1 MNTRNLNVL
10 ILAGGKS
17 VRFNSGLTKLL
28 HKLAGVPVF
37 EHILMT
43 LKELKPKAIY
53 GVYGESTKILTEEY
67 PEIKW
72 VLQPEAKGTGDAVRC
87 AMEHINDTEGDLI
100 ITGGDTPLI
109 TSKTFQLLID
119 EYRKSESK
127 MALLSTELSN
137 PTGYG
142 RVLTLGARVTRIV
155 EEKDAPGDVK
165 EIKLINSGI
174 YVAEIDELKED
185 LTKLK
190 AENAA
195 GEYYLPDL
203 VKIRKTIH
211 VQINDSDQVRG
222 INTRSELAK
231 MARLLQKKIHC
242 QLMIDGVTLID
253 PSTTHI
259 EYGVVLGQD
268 TIVNPTTMIK
278 RNTIC
283 GKNCEIGPGTVIA
296 DSTLGDNVTVL
307 MSHVAGVKIGNNVK
321 VGPFANLRPDTVIE
335 DDAKIGDFVEIKK
348 SIIKAGSKV
357 PHLSYI
363 GDATVGSGVNIGCG
377 TITCNYDG
385 VTKHR
390 TDIGDDVFIGS
401 STIIVAPRKIGA
413 GSFTAAGSVITEDV
427 PDNSLALGRARQVN
441 KDGWAIKRREELKRQ
456 QSDK

>member
-1 MNTRNLNVL
+1 MSTRNLNVL

-17 VRFNSGLTKLL
+17 VRFNSGVTKLL

-43 LKELKPKAIY
+43 LRELKPKAIY
-53 GVYGESTKILTEEY
+53 GVYGESTKVLTEAY
-67 PEIKW
+67 PEVQWI
-72 VLQPEAKGTGDAVRC
+72 LQPEARGTGDAVRC
-87 AMEHINDTEGDLI
+87 AIESIPDLEGDLI

-119 EYRKSESK
+119 EYRRSDAK
-127 MALLSTELSN
+127 MALISTELSN
-137 PTGYG
+137 PSGYG
-142 RVLTLGARVTRIV
+142 RVLTLGARVTHIV
-155 EEKDAPGDVK
+155 EEKDAPSDVK

-174 YVAEIDELKED
+174 YIAKIAGLKEE
-185 LTKLK
+185 LASLK
-190 AENAA
+190 SENAA

-203 VKIRKTIH
+203 VKIRYTIH
-211 VQINDSDQVRG
+211 VQIGDSDQVRG

-231 MARLLQKKIHC
+231 MARLLQKKIHN
-242 QLMIDGVTLID
+242 QLMLDGVTLID

-278 RNTIC
+278 RGTVC
-283 GKNCEIGPGTVIA
+283 GKNCEIGPGTVI
-296 DSTLGDNVTVL
+296 SESILGDNVTVL

-321 VGPFANLRPDTVIE
+321 VGPFANLRPETVIE

-348 SIIKAGSKV
+348 SLIKTGSKV

-390 TDIGDDVFIGS
+390 TIIGDNVFIGS
-401 STIIVAPRKIGA
+401 STIIVAPRKIGSGA
-413 GSFTAAGSVITEDV
+413 YTAAGSVITEDV
-427 PDNSLALGRARQVN
+427 PENSLALGRARQVN
-441 KDGWAIKRREELKRQ
+441 KEGWAAQKRE
-456 QSDK
+456 SDSKTNNV